1 MALLELNSLKV
12 VLPTS
17 EGDLHAINSISL
29 SVDAGQTVAL
39 VGESGSGKSMTARA
53 IMGLLPGRGRIAG
66 GSMHFG
72 GIDLVS
78 LPETEWRR
86 LRGNQIAMIFQEPMT
101 SLNPVLK
108 IGDQLAEPLLLHQKL
123 DYQTARIT
131 SIQLLHQVGIPLAE
145 QRLDDYPHQLSGGQ
159 RQRVMIAMALACNP
173 ELLIADEPTTAL
185 DVTIQAQILELLD
198 QLKRER
204 RLALLLITHDLGIV
218 AQRADQVHVMYAG
231 SIIESAST
239 EDLFSHPLHPYTRGL
254 LASLPENAR
263 PGHPLQ
269 TIPGHPPR
277 LTTSIASGC
286 PFRERCPVA
295 LTACADQM
303 PPPVMQ
309 NNNHMV
315 RCWNSTHV

>member
-1 MALLELNSLKV
+1 MALLELNSLNV
-12 VLPTS
+12 VIPAP
-17 EGDLHAINSISL
+17 EGDLHAVNSISL

-66 GSMHFG
+66 GSIHFG
-72 GIDLVS
+72 GTDLTA
-78 LPETEWRR
+78 LPEAGLRT

-108 IGDQLAEPLLLHQKL
+108 IGDQITEPLLLHQKM
-123 DYQTARIT
+123 DRQIARST

-173 ELLIADEPTTAL
+173 ALLIADEPTTAL

-198 QLKRER
+198 QLKRDR
-204 RLALLLITHDLGIV
+204 QLALLLITHDLGIV

-231 SIIESAST
+231 SIVESAST
-239 EDLFSHPLHPYTRGL
+239 EDLFSKPLHPYTRGL
-254 LASLPENAR
+254 LASLPENTR
-263 PGHPLQ
+263 PGQPLQ
-269 TIPGHPPR
+269 TISGHPPR

-295 LTACADQM
+295 HATCVDQM
-303 PPPVMQ
+303 PPVVMLH
-309 NNNHMV
+309 NSHMV
-315 RCWNSTHV
+315 RCWDVPHA